1 MPNFIL
7 LLLMEKFKLLKGKSL
22 STSEEATEL
31 RSHLLAPQT
40 HCSSPCPLP
49 ARTTAGEQDGISAP
63 CNIIFNKTC
72 DV

>member
-1 MPNFIL
+1 MPNFTL
-7 LLLMEKFKLLKGKSL
+7 LLLMEKFKLLEGKSL

-40 HCSSPCPLP
+40 HCSSLCPLP
-49 ARTTAGEQDGISAP
+49 ARTTAGEQDGISAFR
-63 CNIIFNKTC
+63 NIFNKTC